1 MTDKTMEIQSS
12 ETFRSTVLMIDPF
25 PNETETNNFD
35 ENSKL
40 TKILGDTL
48 SAMIDQSRVKP
59 SELIQALSPDNYNQ
73 FLISPVRY
81 VVNPPGK
88 ELKIEGKKAIACG
101 DLGGFSGF
109 ISKEFRI
116 HDYFL
121 GRANCERFLRH
132 YFTVPADTSNSIF
145 ANGYKDVDKNKFLSK
160 DGELP
165 IIPIFTEEK
174 GLYMPVFS
182 NGKTWPTVS
191 DNYILSYRKKLK
203 KRIEKVLFNIS
214 EYSRTQRFLLWIGAK
229 ILINAKLA
237 DAVIHSVRS
246 SLIEHRLLK

>member
-1 MTDKTMEIQSS
+1 MEIQSS